1 MEVNALSPTVTE
13 KPRKKRV
20 CGSKK
25 AQAKRARRSSHETG
39 ENCNCK
45 RFNCFIS
52 VSDDERAHIIA
63 QFNAMKTK
71 DEQDSFLS
79 SCIVLMP
86 IQRRLRKSHD
96 KAQPRDTAV
105 KYFISLNRNGSNQ
118 RVQIC
123 ASAFT
128 SFFGI
133 SRKRVELIRASI
145 MKTGLQL

>member
-52 VSDDERAHIIA
+52 
-63 QFNAMKTK
+63 MKSK

-86 IQRRLRKSHD
+86 IQQKRLKKCHD

-105 KYFISLNRNGSNQ
+105 KYFIPLTRNGSNQ

-128 SFFGI
+128 SFFWHKQKE
-133 SRKRVELIRASI
+133 S
-145 MKTGLQL
+145 